1 MSTPRR
7 RFLGWLGAGGAFA
20 AAGAPIPHLAAASRR
35 SDVDA
40 DALVPVSA
48 TWNMAWV
55 DGIKGKYR
63 AVFDSPEV
71 SEGAGLF
78 RACLWRDQHKE
89 VYGTAREEMSPVLVI
104 RHAAIPL
111 AMNDAYWA
119 RFSVGKDVKL
129 KDMATKKWYTTNPI
143 RVSAAGTP
151 APWSDYNLESFVAQG
166 GTVLACNLAF
176 RQVVSQFR
184 RADKLD
190 RAAAEE
196 RAKEHLIPG
205 IVLQPSGIFAVL
217 RAQELGCAYIMAS

>member
-1 MSTPRR
+1 MANPRR

-20 AAGAPIPHLAAASRR
+20 AAGMPMPRLGEVAHRAASDG
-35 SDVDA
+35 S
-40 DALVPVSA
+40 ALVPLSTA
-48 TWNMAWV
+48 WNMGWV
-55 DGIKGKYR
+55 DGVKGKYR

-71 SEGAGLF
+71 SEVAGLF

-104 RHAAIPL
+104 RHTAIPL

-119 RFSVGKDVKL
+119 RFAVGKEQKL
-129 KDMATKKWYTTNPI
+129 KDEATKKWSVRNPI
-143 RVSAAGTP
+143 RVSAPGTP
-151 APWSDYNLESFVAQG
+151 APWSDYNLESFMAQG

-176 RQVVSQFR
+176 RQVVSRFR
-184 RADKLD
+184 RAEKLD